1 MKHIV
6 WKCPNC
12 SAVLTPCLE
21 QKPYV
26 LRCEH
31 NHSFDIAAAGY
42 THLLVANQKNSKNP
56 GDDKAMVAAR
66 ADFLRKGYYEPLQQ
80 TLAEAAVEATAQ
92 AYAPYSKFNVGA
104 AVLFDDGVIVKGAN
118 QENAAY
124 PSGLCA
130 ERTALFYASAS
141 RPDKAMTAIAI
152 AASQNGELLETPVTP
167 CGACRQVMAQYQ
179 LKGGKPMA
187 VILVGGS
194 KIWKFEKVDDLL
206 PLIFD
211 SI

>member
-1 MKHIV
+1 MTSKEI
-6 WKCPNC
+6 KIAYREYANIDQ
-12 SAVLTPCLE
+12 LE
-21 QKPYV
+21 SQD
-26 LRCEH
+26 RE
-31 NHSFDIAAAGY
+31 
-42 THLLVANQKNSKNP
+42 
-56 GDDKAMVAAR
+56 
-66 ADFLRKGYYEPLQQ
+66 
-80 TLAEAAVEATAQ
+80 LAEAAIEAMSGS
-92 AYAPYSKFNVGA
+92 YAPYSKFNVGA
-104 AVLFDDGVIVKGAN
+104 AVLFQDGEIIKGAN

-179 LKGGKPMA
+179 LKSGLPMMVLLIGA
-187 VILVGGS
+187 HSIL
-194 KIWKFEKVDDLL
+194 KFEKVDDLL
-206 PLIFD
+206 PFIFD

>member
-1 MKHIV
+1 MTNKEI
-6 WKCPNC
+6 KI
-12 SAVLTPCLE
+12 AYLE
-21 QKPYV
+21 YGSIDE
-26 LRCEH
+26 L
-31 NHSFDIAAAGY
+31 
-42 THLLVANQKNSKNP
+42 
-56 GDDKAMVAAR
+56 
-66 ADFLRKGYYEPLQQ
+66 
-80 TLAEAAVEATAQ
+80 EAADRELAQAAIEATALS
-92 AYAPYSKFNVGA
+92 YAPYSNFNVGA
-104 AVLFDDGVIVKGAN
+104 AVRFEDGEIIKGAN

-152 AASQNGELLETPVTP
+152 AAGQNGELCSAPATP

-179 LKGGKPMA
+179 SKSKRPMS
-187 VILVGGS
+187 VLLVGAGQ
-194 KIWKFEKVDDLL
+194 IWKFDKVDDLL

>member
-1 MKHIV
+1 MTNKEI
-6 WKCPNC
+6 KI
-12 SAVLTPCLE
+12 AYLE
-21 QKPYV
+21 YQSIDELEAK
-26 LRCEH
+26 
-31 NHSFDIAAAGY
+31 
-42 THLLVANQKNSKNP
+42 
-56 GDDKAMVAAR
+56 DK
-66 ADFLRKGYYEPLQQ
+66 E
-80 TLAEAAVEATAQ
+80 LAQAAVEATEL

-104 AVLFDDGVIVKGAN
+104 AVLFEDGVIIKGSN

-141 RPDKAMTAIAI
+141 RPDKAIVSIAI
-152 AASQNGELLETPVTP
+152 AAGQNGILCPAPATP

-179 LKGGKPMA
+179 LKGGRPMS
-187 VILVGGS
+187 VILVGGER
-194 KIWKFEKVDDLL
+194 IWVFDKVDDLL

>member
-1 MKHIV
+1 MTNKEI
-6 WKCPNC
+6 KIAYQEFQ
-12 SAVLTPCLE
+12 SLE
-21 QKPYV
+21 ELEAKDM
-26 LRCEH
+26 E
-31 NHSFDIAAAGY
+31 
-42 THLLVANQKNSKNP
+42 
-56 GDDKAMVAAR
+56 
-66 ADFLRKGYYEPLQQ
+66 
-80 TLAEAAVEATAQ
+80 LAQAAVEATEL

-104 AVLFDDGVIVKGAN
+104 AVLFEDGVIIKGSN

-152 AASQNGELLETPVTP
+152 AAAQNGALCETPATP

-179 LKGGKPMA
+179 LKSGLPMS
-187 VILVGGS
+187 VLLVGAH